1 MSKDKNK
8 ALLSRL
14 ALFFATLIW
23 GSSFVIV
30 KNTVEVLPVFFL
42 LTVRFSIAFL
52 VLAIIFAKRL
62 KQIDKKYLWQGGIIG
77 LCLFIAYA
85 TQTFGITD
93 TSPGKNAFL
102 TAIYCVIVPF
112 LFWITDKSKP
122 DFFNILAAFLC
133 VLGIG
138 LVSLKSDLS
147 ICKGDLLT
155 MLGGV
160 FFAAHIVAIKRFS
173 KGHDPVLLTIVQFAH
188 CSVFSLICTL
198 IFEARVTHIKP
209 DMIGGILYLSIGCT
223 AIGLLLQ
230 SVGQKYT
237 TPSAAAII
245 LSLESVFGVLFSIL
259 LAGELMSKKLV
270 LGFCMIFLSVII
282 SETKL
287 EFLFPKKKKAQIKS
301 EEKDFEY

>member
-1 MSKDKNK
+1 MSKNKNK
-8 ALLSRL
+8 SLLARL

-42 LTVRFSIAFL
+42 LAVRFSIAFL

-77 LCLFIAYA
+77 LCIFFAYA

-93 TSPGKNAFL
+93 TTPGKNAFL

-122 DFFNILAAFLC
+122 DFFNILAAFLS

-155 MLGGV
+155 ILGGF

-173 KGHDPVLLTIVQFAH
+173 KGHDPVLLTIVQFAY
-188 CSVFSLICTL
+188 CSIFSLICTL
-198 IFEARVTHIKP
+198 IFEARVTQIKP

-223 AIGLLLQ
+223 AIGILLQ

-270 LGFCMIFLSVII
+270 FGFCMIFISVII

-287 EFLFPKKKKAQIKS
+287 EFLFPKKKESQVKIK
-301 EEKDFEY
+301 